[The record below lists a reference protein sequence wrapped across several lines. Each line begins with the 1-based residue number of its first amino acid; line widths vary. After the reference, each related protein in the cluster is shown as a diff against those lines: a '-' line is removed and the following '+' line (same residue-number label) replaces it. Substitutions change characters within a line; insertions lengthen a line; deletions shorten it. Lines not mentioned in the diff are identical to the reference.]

1 MHLCIHSCWYDI
13 SINYTGWWYTYPSEN
28 MSSSVGIILPNI
40 WKNHPNVPNHQPDI
54 IRVNIL
60 IIIYYMYLCMHSWWY
75 DTSINYTG
83 WWYTY
88 PSENMSLSVG
98 IILPN
103 IWKNHPN
110 VPNHLPDII
119 RVNILIIIYY
129 MYLCIHSWCYDTS
142 INYTLW
148 WFTHS
153 HDHPWPQRTS
163 LVVLGCPGPQR
174 LALQRSLAA
183 VSGWLHWIALDQGPV
198 AGEKTWG
205 IFWGKICDQFE

>member
-1 MHLCIHSCWYDI
+1 
-13 SINYTGWWYTYPSEN
+13 
-28 MSSSVGIILPNI
+28 MSS
-40 WKNHPNVPNHQPDI
+40 
-54 IRVNIL
+54 
-60 IIIYYMYLCMHSWWY
+60 
-75 DTSINYTG
+75 
-83 WWYTY
+83 
-88 PSENMSLSVG
+88 SVG

-205 IFWGKICDQFE
+205 IFFGENLWSIWIDSEYAGKFWIEHPKYPGTLCCFSGFSVDP

>member
-28 MSSSVGIILPNI
+28 MSS
-40 WKNHPNVPNHQPDI
+40 
-54 IRVNIL
+54 
-60 IIIYYMYLCMHSWWY
+60 
-75 DTSINYTG
+75 
-83 WWYTY
+83 
-88 PSENMSLSVG
+88 SVG

-205 IFWGKICDQFE
+205 IFWGKSVINLNRFWICGKILNRTSQISWNIVLFLRLFCGPLRGSYKVPTWRCVGTGNVEAFKWCYHRDEGQ